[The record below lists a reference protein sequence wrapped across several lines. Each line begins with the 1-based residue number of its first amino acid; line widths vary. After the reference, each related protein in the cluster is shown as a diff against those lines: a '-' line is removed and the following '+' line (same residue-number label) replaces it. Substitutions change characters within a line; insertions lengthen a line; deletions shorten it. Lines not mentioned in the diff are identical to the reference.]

1 MAKVCISKI
10 ISRTTIEI
18 NQMEGA
24 IFVYFVGL

>member
-24 IFVYFVGL
+24 ILSLFIL